1 MRSPISRKSLAQ
13 SFCCLVLL
21 ALPAVAQYRGAA
33 VPKKTNPRA
42 VAVLQILPNNSAKL
56 LPVSIFLNGKFYDA
70 RYYMAKPV
78 PLSLYSDTVYEALPD
93 GMPSGWFTVEN
104 ARISPNVI
112 WGEGNWKPLS
122 SGTKSAKSSSPSSSA
137 PEEKGPVSTVVF
149 PGTIK
154 ETKEE
159 KKQDKREE
167 KQREKEDKQKQK
179 TASTQPPPPI
189 VPPKDDDDPDRPI
202 MKKQPT
208 ETQVK
213 IDAQDLTPKMPS
225 DDPDR
230 PSLTRAKPADEEEKP
245 EELKAPQAGIP
256 GAKYV
261 VAVSDPDPME
271 NRPYD
276 YHWSDSEKATFQ
288 QKLSKM
294 AMDAVHKFVA
304 SRQTNA
310 PLAKD
315 AKFSDMQLR
324 AFDLDFSNSP
334 YMVFTG
340 RIDPTLQPTTSPK
353 PGTAPPQLAT
363 FYVTLVVRVGSSGEF
378 HVLMSKATDSRH
390 LDMAARYDLV
400 DAVDAD
406 ADNRA
411 ELLFRRTN
419 DTGST
424 FVIYRV
430 TPFQLTQLFEGGQ
443 AL

>member
-1 MRSPISRKSLAQ
+1 MRSLVQRKSLAQ
-13 SFCCLVLL
+13 AFCVLL
-21 ALPAVAQYRGAA
+21 LLAVPATAQFRGATP
-33 VPKKTNPRA
+33 PKKINPRA
-42 VAVLQILPNNSAKL
+42 VAVLQVLPNNTARL
-56 LPVSIFLNGKFYDA
+56 LPVSIFLDGKFYDA

-78 PLSLYSDTVYEALPD
+78 PLALYSDTVYEALPD
-93 GMPSGWFTVEN
+93 GMPSGFFTVQN
-104 ARISPNVI
+104 ARIAPNII
-112 WGEGNWKPLS
+112 WGEGTWKPLGAES
-122 SGTKSAKSSSPSSSA
+122 TSKSAKSDSSK

-149 PGTIK
+149 QGTIK

-189 VPPKDDDDPDRPI
+189 SPPKDDDDPDRPV
-202 MKKQPT
+202 MKKAPS

-213 IDAQDLTPKMPS
+213 IDAQDLTPKMPA

-230 PSLTRAKPADEEEKP
+230 PSLSRANPTPQEDKP
-245 EELKAPQAGIP
+245 EELKPPQAGIP
-256 GAKYV
+256 GAKYI

-276 YHWSDSEKATFQ
+276 YHWSDSEKATLQ

-294 AMDAVHKFVA
+294 AMDALRKFA
-304 SRQTNA
+304 SRDTTA

-315 AKFSDMQLR
+315 AKFSDVQFR
-324 AFDLDFSNSP
+324 AFDLDLSNSP
-334 YMVFTG
+334 YLVFTG
-340 RIDPTLQPTTSPK
+340 RVDPTLQQAQPAR
-353 PGTAPPQLAT
+353 PGTKAPEQLAT
-363 FYVTLVVRVGSSGEF
+363 FYVTLVVRLGSSGEF

-390 LDMAARYDLV
+390 LDLAPRYDLI
-400 DAVDAD
+400 DAVDANG
-406 ADNRA
+406 DNRA
-411 ELLFRRTN
+411 DLLFRRTN
-419 DTGST
+419 DSGST
-424 FVIYRV
+424 FVIYQV